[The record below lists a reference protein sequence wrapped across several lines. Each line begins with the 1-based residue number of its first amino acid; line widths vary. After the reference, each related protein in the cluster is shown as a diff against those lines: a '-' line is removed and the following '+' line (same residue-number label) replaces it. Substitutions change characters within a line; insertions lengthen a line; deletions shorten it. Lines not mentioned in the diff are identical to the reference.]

1 MIEKATETFWKNL
14 KGLGFIDP
22 AQISKWQDV
31 ASAPGATW
39 LQLCQ
44 AIQQDSRLT
53 STHLNLLTSEHPAT
67 PVLVGSLL
75 VQRSILHPLN
85 WEAYEAVHVKLEKE
99 WRVILLPDAN
109 DNSLASSVVERAR
122 RIAQVDDPHVTRI
135 VDLETYGSRY
145 AMILP
150 VVRGERLSQI
160 WGAAQANLDWELV
173 AKQLVATLRRVHL
186 AGFDVGSLDPVN
198 VHFDQEQQA
207 LQLDDLVCSPWI
219 NDDVIPNGLDAKEEG
234 VIVSFRAQRAGFL
247 RTHMPS
253 TAATEQARDWLE
265 CAAWLHFVGA
275 QLASAKAID
284 RSDELAERFQASAAE
299 LVAIHQGTDTD
310 FSLWYAR
317 WFEPKTETT
326 RWNLGSSIS
335 DENANP
341 WGNISEPLAPTAAT
355 VDQEPTIELAEDKIS
370 VRANDAPLPAFPN
383 IVVAAKSEPAAD
395 RSKTAEGSAPQTQ
408 KQTPKPGSLAN
419 KQAAKREVEKRRRM
433 VMAIAI
439 ITPLPIC
446 LLVVLAMYLLQ
457 PASETVPDLAN
468 QPANQTEL
476 PDADLPDAELPNT
489 ELTDGDLSSKADRE
503 SKSPSLVQG
512 NKSTDLPVRP
522 TLETDVTSPIAKTDA
537 GSPTKATD
545 PADDDELLTDLVPPP
560 VENDSTDSVALP
572 EANAALPTPLPEKDS
587 TTATETDSAAV
598 TESGPTTRPAEDGFI
613 AYTHVPSE
621 LDVVGAWRELLKGN
635 STSGT
640 TQTVQLGQ
648 LNRITAK
655 RTLLEIN
662 SSEANIGSIFRIV
675 VKSADDPSVVQQ
687 WELQRNNAGEPKP
700 LAWIQTTTDGQLQV
714 VLPPVAETEWNNAED
729 LRLEFYFGDRDVSHW
744 LALGKGPRPKI
755 GPASTPV
762 ASPVAAN
769 SGDRSEVT
777 ANPPTDENPD
787 PANATDDGKMAASN
801 VANAPIPDLT
811 FDPKSATSKG
821 WFQDTPGFAREGSEW
836 RFQLA
841 GKPLKKLDREHPLW
855 KAFRVRAKEEV
866 YFMDELLDTGSIVLM
881 VTAETGNRTRLEGRL
896 QLLTPNGLR
905 PLKKDSGAEAATE
918 AEQFKQALKLQY
930 DQLKSTRA
938 KPGEGDLKQAE
949 LNRLDAMMKDMDRYK
964 KALEFVVQNNDALL
978 EKGLAFGLV
987 QVVDGQEEVLLKS
1000 QSFTSSDSTEK

>member
-1 MIEKATETFWKNL
+1 MIEKVTETFWKNL

-22 AQISKWQDV
+22 AQISKWHDV
-31 ASAPGATW
+31 ASAQGATW

-53 STHLNLLTSEHPAT
+53 STHLNLLTSEQPAT

-109 DNSLASSVVERAR
+109 HNSLATTVVERAR

-145 AMILP
+145 AMVLP
-150 VVRGERLSQI
+150 VARSERLSQI
-160 WGAAQANLDWELV
+160 WGSPQANLDWELL

-198 VHFDQEQQA
+198 VHFDREQQA

-219 NDDVIPNGLDAKEEG
+219 NDEVIPNGLDAREEG

-253 TAATEQARDWLE
+253 TAATEQAHDWLE
-265 CAAWLHFVGA
+265 CAAWLNFVGG

-284 RSDELAERFQASAAE
+284 RSDELAQRFQASAAE
-299 LVAIHQGTDTD
+299 LAAIHQGTDTD
-310 FSLWYAR
+310 FSLWYTR

-326 RWNLGSSIS
+326 RWHIGSSTS
-335 DENANP
+335 DQNTNP
-341 WGNISEPLAPTAAT
+341 WGNISEPLAPTAAPAY
-355 VDQEPTIELAEDKIS
+355 QEPTIELAEVTIE
-370 VRANDAPLPAFPN
+370 VRSDDDPLAAFPN
-383 IVVAAKSEPAAD
+383 IVVAAKSDAAD
-395 RSKTAEGSAPQTQ
+395 RSKTAESSAPQNQ
-408 KQTPKPGSLAN
+408 KPTPKPGSLAN

-468 QPANQTEL
+468 QPANQSEL

-489 ELTDGDLSSKADRE
+489 ELIDVDLPSKANRE

-512 NKSTDLPVRP
+512 NKSNDLPVRS
-522 TLETDVTSPIAKTDA
+522 TIGTDVTSPIAKTDA
-537 GSPTKATD
+537 GNSTKATD
-545 PADDDELLTDLVPPP
+545 PAGDDELLTDLVPPP
-560 VENDSTDSVALP
+560 VEDDSTNSVVLP
-572 EANAALPTPLPEKDS
+572 QTNIALPTPLPEKDA
-587 TTATETDSAAV
+587 TTSSEADLAAA

-613 AYTHVPSE
+613 AYTHVSSE
-621 LDVVGAWRELLKGN
+621 LDVVGAWREVLRGN
-635 STSGT
+635 STTGT

-662 SSEANIGSIFRIV
+662 SSEANIGSNFRLV
-675 VKSADDPSVVQQ
+675 VKVTDDATVVQQ

-700 LAWIQTTTDGQLQV
+700 LAWIQTTMDGDLQV
-714 VLPPVAETEWNNAED
+714 VLPPVAEAEWNNAED

-744 LALGKGPRPKI
+744 LAMGKGRRPTI
-755 GPASTPV
+755 GPASNPAAT
-762 ASPVAAN
+762 PVAAN
-769 SGDRSEVT
+769 SGNQSDVT

-787 PANATDDGKMAASN
+787 PTNATDNGKMAATDA
-801 VANAPIPDLT
+801 ANAPIPDLT

-821 WFQDTPGFAREGSEW
+821 WFKETPGFAREGSEW

-881 VTAETGNRTRLEGRL
+881 VTAESGNRTRLEGRL

-905 PLKKDSGAEAATE
+905 PLKKDSGADAATE

-930 DQLKSTRA
+930 DQLKGTRA

-949 LNRLDAMMKDMDRYK
+949 LNRLDALMKDMDRYK